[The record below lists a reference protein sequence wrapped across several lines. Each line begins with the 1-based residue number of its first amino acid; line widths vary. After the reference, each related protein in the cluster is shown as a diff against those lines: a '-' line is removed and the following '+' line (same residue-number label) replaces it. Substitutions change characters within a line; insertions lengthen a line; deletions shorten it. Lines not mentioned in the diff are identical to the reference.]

1 MNFGPFALFRE
12 LRRDL
17 APPPGRPL
25 VVVYRRDSSADARR
39 LPPLEAPRPRVSLV
53 ATVRNEAASIRGWF
67 AAIEGMT
74 QHPDEVVVVDGG
86 STDGTVAILEELARK
101 SLLRVTVLSAPGA
114 NIARGRNLAIAQAV
128 HPVIACTDAG
138 CLVDRDWLEAIT
150 GPFSDDPAVDVVAG
164 YYRIGGESAMA
175 RVFSAWFAPVA
186 SGIQPDR
193 FLPSARS
200 VAFRRSLWQVVGGF
214 PEWLSLTAEDTLYA
228 LELRRHARTWAF
240 VPDAVVEWLLATRLG
255 PLFRQVRAYA
265 RGDGEAGLSVGE
277 YWWRLRLA
285 VQQVVTALAA
295 VSSAAAGAVFGG
307 GHFWVAALLC
317 SLWLA
322 LRIRPPASLRLHSR
336 GVVDRVRVYW
346 AATAVNLV
354 MIWAMAIGFVEGV
367 RRRLGKPA
375 PPQQPATP
383 AEPEPQPF

>member
-17 APPPGRPL
+17 APPPGRPS
-25 VVVYRRDSSADARR
+25 VVVYRRDASAGARR
-39 LPPLEAPRPRVSLV
+39 LPPLEAPRPPVSLV

-86 STDGTVAILEELARK
+86 STDGTITILEELART
-101 SLLRVTVLSAPGA
+101 SLLRMTVLSAPGA
-114 NIARGRNLAIAQAV
+114 NIARGRNVAIAEAI

-138 CLVDRDWLEAIT
+138 CLVDPDWLEALT
-150 GPFSDDPAVDVVAG
+150 GPFADDPAVDVVAG

-175 RVFSAWFAPVA
+175 RVLSAWFAPVA

-200 VAFRRSLWQVVGGF
+200 VAFRRPLWQAVGGF

-228 LELRRHARTWAF
+228 LELQRHARTWAF
-240 VPDAVVEWLLATRLG
+240 VPDAVVEWLLAPGLG
-255 PLFRQVRAYA
+255 PLFRRVRAYA

-285 VQQVVTALAA
+285 VQQGVTALAA
-295 VSSAAAGAVFGG
+295 ASSAGAGAVFGA

-317 SLWLA
+317 TLWLA

-336 GVVDRVRVYW
+336 GVGDRVRVYL

-354 MIWAMAIGFVEGV
+354 MTWAMAIGFVEGV
-367 RRRLGKPA
+367 RRRLRKPA
-375 PPQQPATP
+375 PPRQPAP
-383 AEPEPQPF
+383 PEPEPQPC